1 MTQTVTALYD
11 TYDGAVAAVNELE
24 ASGIPHAD
32 ISLVSNN
39 VDNRYDKDH
48 PTNAAADA
56 GTGAGIGAA
65 VGGVGG
71 LLTGLGLL
79 AIPGVGPVVAAGWLV
94 ATAVGA
100 WAEQSWVGRPAE
112 LSAR

>member
-56 GTGAGIGAA
+56 
-65 VGGVGG
+65 VD
-71 LLTGLGLL
+71 
-79 AIPGVGPVVAAGWLV
+79 
-94 ATAVGA
+94 
-100 WAEQSWVGRPAE
+100 GRRHRSCRRRRRR
-112 LSAR
+112 SADSNT